1 MDRQFEFLFCKGDLL
16 IYLMLSQ
23 SLHVV
28 FSTYFVLLV
37 DYYLLILIVAVS
49 FYKLSQLK
57 TLKVRQKVATTKIQK
72 AEEAENQE
80 GSDEYGG
87 KFPL

>member
-1 MDRQFEFLFCKGDLL
+1 MCSMKR
-16 IYLMLSQ
+16 
-23 SLHVV
+23 
-28 FSTYFVLLV
+28 FSWSAAGLC
-37 DYYLLILIVAVS
+37 LLILVVAVS